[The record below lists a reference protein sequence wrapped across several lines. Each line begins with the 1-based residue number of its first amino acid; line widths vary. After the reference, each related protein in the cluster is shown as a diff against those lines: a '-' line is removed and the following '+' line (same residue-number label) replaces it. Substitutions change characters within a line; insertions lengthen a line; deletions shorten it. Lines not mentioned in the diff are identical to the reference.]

1 MRPDAVIIL
10 VVYRAAADARPAD
23 WVVASLRTFAESVLS
38 VVPAGFEEY
47 VRVFNPAYRGSW
59 SDWVPVTWA
68 EVAHA
73 NGMQMHPLVQ
83 FGSITGHELYE
94 WKPQPGVFD
103 QPPMTGSIDR
113 NVLHPLASVLARH
126 TETPGECWFAI
137 WEGWGTPADDPIR
150 SAPTFS
156 LPARTYHLLIG
167 PVEAV
172 HDLAAPLGAQTP
184 SLWWPEDHAWC
195 VATEV
200 DFKTSYIGADRRC
213 AQGLVSLPGV
223 ETATVSP
230 DAGITWLSDPVNPR
244 QPR

>member
-1 MRPDAVIIL
+1 VIIL
-10 VVYRAAADARPAD
+10 AVFGAAADARPAD

-137 WEGWGTPADDPIR
+137 WEGWQR
-150 SAPTFS
+150 Q
-156 LPARTYHLLIG
+156 RT
-167 PVEAV
+167 
-172 HDLAAPLGAQTP
+172 TP
-184 SLWWPEDHAWC
+184 SGLPRP
-195 VATEV
+195 
-200 DFKTSYIGADRRC
+200 SRC
-213 AQGLVSLPGV
+213 PPG
-223 ETATVSP
+223 P
-230 DAGITWLSDPVNPR
+230 ITC
-244 QPR
+244 